1 MALRWAG
8 VYVRARREGE
18 KRIFSPT
25 QSFSRLMSSSRGRTA
40 LPPSHPHAATSD
52 AAPPAT
58 PSVTNARRSSV
69 GVCDSVTARE
79 PPPVPAGEHRAE
91 RGGIHGEHEDYVS
104 DREGDEDPHDPEV
117 PVARRLKAAEQRRQ
131 PRELHRLVNGQPG
144 QHRDRAEEVD
154 ARVGELLKRVVLAL
168 WWVVPTEPEVVPR
181 HVDRA
186 AHVAR
191 TKQQRAPLAAL
202 REIAEVQQADG
213 HEGPHQGEM
222 PVQRAR
228 EPAAEA
234 APVGELGAV
243 ERAREEVAAAIPEPG
258 IRLVDLQPARDHPGD
273 QEEGRPV
280 GNPYDPVVAA
290 HRGTPKG
297 RRRVGGGGRAVAHR
311 SNIFHSMKYVM
322 LLGLGWVAACHARG
336 VARTAHA
343 ADSVDLAGFVSRD
356 SSDSALL
363 APQVIAE
370 PSVVLFWLR
379 AADTLGA
386 DDRAQAFDDLKYYT
400 EQVAAALQT
409 NGIRLLATHADTVY
423 VALPNRAPRPI
434 LLSGLDYPFGY
445 LFIDPGGPERILT
458 GVYANDDLMDEL
470 RAYFDIS
477 DDSTTVQPR
486 ITT

>member
-91 RGGIHGEHEDYVS
+91 RGGIHGEHEDHVS

-154 ARVGELLKRVVLAL
+154 TRIGELLQRVVLAL
-168 WWVVPTEPEVVPR
+168 WRVVRAEPEVVPR

-191 TKQQRAPLAAL
+191 AEQQRAPLAAL
-202 REIAEVQQADG
+202 HEIAEVEQADG
-213 HEGPHQGEM
+213 HEGPHQGEV
-222 PVQRAR
+222 PVQCAR

-234 APVGELGAV
+234 APVGELGTV
-243 ERAREEVAAAIPEPG
+243 ERAREGRAAAIPEPG
-258 IRLVDLQPARDHPGD
+258 TRLVTLARAGDHP
-273 QEEGRPV
+273 
-280 GNPYDPVVAA
+280 A
-290 HRGTPKG
+290 GTDY
-297 RRRVGGGGRAVAHR
+297 RAQT
-311 SNIFHSMKYVM
+311 F
-322 LLGLGWVAACHARG
+322 
-336 VARTAHA
+336 
-343 ADSVDLAGFVSRD
+343 
-356 SSDSALL
+356 
-363 APQVIAE
+363 
-370 PSVVLFWLR
+370 
-379 AADTLGA
+379 
-386 DDRAQAFDDLKYYT
+386 DDRKYYT
-400 EQVAAALQT
+400 EQVATALQAT
-409 NGIRLLATHADTVY
+409 GIRLLATPADTVY
-423 VALPNRAPRPI
+423 VALPNRELRPV

-477 DDSTTVQPR
+477 DDSTAVQPR